1 MFGESGIF
9 GQFELSID
17 SKGRIAIPSSTKR
30 EEGEE
35 LVLIYNEDFDIYEIY
50 SAKRLEERFE
60 ELNDLLL
67 KSSTEKQKRF
77 YEARLLK
84 LSKSILKTSKISS
97 QGRMLTGKVFE
108 GYEKVKTTGAY
119 DHLILEPIK
128 NKK

>member
-1 MFGESGIF
+1 MFGETGMF
-9 GQFELSID
+9 GQHELTID
-17 SKGRIAIPSSTKR
+17 SKGRIAIPVNTKR

-35 LVLIYNEDFDIYEIY
+35 LVLLYNEDFKIYEIY

-77 YEARLLK
+77 YEIRLLK

-108 GYEKVKTTGAY
+108 EYEKVKTTGAY
-119 DHLILEPIK
+119 DHLIVEPIK
-128 NKK
+128 KKK